1 MNILVIDDEPDICQ
15 SLAGFLNRLGHSV
28 TCAQNG
34 AEGLKLYHQHD
45 FQLIITDVRMPVMDG
60 LELLKRIKT
69 IERAAVDVIV
79 FTGHGDMDNAIKA
92 LQYGAFDYLQK
103 PVNVRELAIAIDR
116 SAEYAAL
123 RKNYLLLKND
133 FKNQVDKEIHICQGE
148 AERLRQ
154 AYLDEIGLNKLY
166 VFSDGMRRILSQAE
180 KYSSDRSVSVLIEG
194 ESGTGKELI
203 ARYIHHFNPKSH
215 LTPFVPINCGAL
227 SESLIEDELFGHES
241 GAFTGAT
248 KHGRKGKL
256 EAASGGTLFLDE
268 IGEMSISL
276 QIKLLR
282 VLEDRHIYRLGGIK
296 EIPIDIRVICATNK
310 NLQDEVTKGNFRL
323 DLFYRIGVGS
333 IKIPPL
339 RQRPESILPFAIRF
353 AERAFKRQGK
363 QFEKFSPEAETFLKK
378 NSWPGNV
385 RQIKNTMERIALL
398 KSDGFIDIPDLS
410 FVESGDQKIVPEDA
424 SEVLRPTD
432 DMELPDNF
440 FNIESFNRSIT
451 KRALEKFSGNQ
462 SKTSEYL
469 CISRRQLQGRIKK
482 WNLS

>member
-28 TCAQNG
+28 TCAPNG
-34 AEGLKLYHQHD
+34 AEGLKLYHQHE

-103 PVNVRELAIAIDR
+103 PVNVRELAIALER

-123 RKNYLLLKND
+123 RKNYLRLKND
-133 FKNQVDKEIHICQGE
+133 FKNQVDKETFVCQGE

-154 AYLDEIGLNKLY
+154 AYLDEIGLDKLY

-180 KYSSDRSVSVLIEG
+180 KYSSDRSISVLIEG

-203 ARYIHHFNPKSH
+203 ARYIHHFNPQSH

-227 SESLIEDELFGHES
+227 SESLIEGELFGHES

-268 IGEMSISL
+268 IGEMSLNL

-296 EIPIDIRVICATNK
+296 EIPIDVRVICATNK
-310 NLQDEVTKGNFRL
+310 DLQKEVAKGTFRL
-323 DLFYRIGVGS
+323 DLFYRISVGS

-339 RQRPESILPFAIRF
+339 RQRREAILPFAIRF

-363 QFEKFSPEAETFLKK
+363 KFEKFSPEAETFLKDYA
-378 NSWPGNV
+378 WPGNV
-385 RQIKNTMERIALL
+385 RQIKNTMERLALL
-398 KSDGFIDIPDLS
+398 KSDGLLDISDLS
-410 FVESGDQKIVPEDA
+410 FIENHNQLEGQEKNDTTSKPADA
-424 SEVLRPTD
+424 V
-432 DMELPDNF
+432 ELPEES
-440 FNIESFNRSIT
+440 FNLEGFNRSIVQ
-451 KRALEKFSGNQ
+451 KALQRFSGNQ
-462 SKTSEYL
+462 CKTAKYL
-469 CISRRQLQGRIKK
+469 GISRRQLQGRMKK
-482 WNLS
+482 WHL